1 MEQTELTQY
10 FSDMELTDYMPL
22 PRQLFSMGLTNGAIL
37 TYTVLLDRG
46 TLSRKS
52 GFTDEAGWVYVIYPL
67 TELADTLGISD
78 SQVKRNLQILER
90 KGLLK
95 RTRPV
100 GNGVS
105 FLFLYLPRRCIKA
118 TPPVHPCTPARP
130 RKHPPTVHKGTVINI
145 IEQPEKNNNYYQ
157 HKEDSL

>member
-1 MEQTELTQY
+1 MKQTELTQY
-10 FSDMELTDYMPL
+10 FADMELTDYMPL

-46 TLSRKS
+46 TLSSKS

-67 TELADTLGISD
+67 TELAEMLGISD
-78 SQVKRNLQILER
+78 SQVKRNLKILEK

-105 FLFLYLPRRCIKA
+105 FLFLNLPRRCVKA
-118 TPPVHPCTPARP
+118 TPPAHPCTPDRP
-130 RKHPPTVHKGTVINI
+130 RKNPPTVHKRTVINI
-145 IEQPEKNNNYYQ
+145 IEQPDKNNNYYQ